1 MANTFLTPDII
12 AREALMVLRNNAVM
26 ANLVHRDYSD
36 EFVAGV
42 GDTITVR
49 KPAKF
54 TANEY
59 NGSLTVQDA
68 TEGSV
73 AVKLDKH
80 LDVSFAVT
88 AKQMTLDIK
97 DFSAQLLVPAMQAF
111 ADKVDAYLLG
121 LASDITNEVSYVSG
135 TSNIRNTV
143 VDARK
148 YLTAAAAPMTDRRFV
163 YGSDIEADLLKT
175 DLFLAADKVGDEGT
189 ALREASL
196 GRKLGLDFYVDQ
208 NVGTDNLVF
217 HKNAFALV
225 TRPLAL
231 PLGSDKAAIVGYDG
245 FGLRVVYGYDM
256 DKKTDTISIDMLCGV
271 KTLDKDL
278 AAVID
283 SNPNQPLTLQ
293 SDLAGA
299 TYDFTDKTP
308 SDFQSDV
315 AVSDGKI
322 TGKLT
327 FIENGLS
334 PSGPLAGDGYFL
346 ALKWGNPPAD
356 TTSLKVGLVPSA
368 SGMDLI
374 ECLSDTDRN
383 GVFKIT
389 DKDNQ
394 VFVIE
399 YTKGGI
405 VQHRA
410 YDLSGLELEAE
421 G

>member
-1 MANTFLTPDII
+1 MTSII

-42 GDTITVR
+42 GDTITIR
-49 KPAKF
+49 KPATFEAK
-54 TANEY
+54 EY
-59 NGSLTVQDA
+59 SGHIQVQDA
-68 TEGSV
+68 TENSIS
-73 AVKLDKH
+73 VKLDKH

-88 AKQMTLDIK
+88 SKQMALDIA
-97 DFSAQLLVPAMQAF
+97 DFSEQLLKPAMQAF
-111 ADKVDAYLLG
+111 ADKIDAYLLG
-121 LASDITNEVSYVSG
+121 LAGDVTNEVSYISG
-135 TSNIRNTV
+135 TSNIRNTL

-148 YLTAAAAPMTDRRFV
+148 YLTVAAAPMTERRFV

-175 DLFLAADKVGDEGT
+175 DMFLTADKVGDEGT

-196 GRKLGLDFYVDQ
+196 GRKFGLDFYCDQ
-208 NVGTDNLVF
+208 NVGDDNLVF

-225 TRPLAL
+225 TRPLEIPMGA
-231 PLGSDKAAIVGYDG
+231 SDKSAIVNYDG

-256 DKKTDTISIDMLCGV
+256 DTKTDTISIDLLCGV

-283 SNPNQPLTLQ
+283 ANPNQPLTVQ
-293 SDLAGA
+293 SDEAGA
-299 TYDFTDKTP
+299 TYPWTDKTP
-308 SDFQSDV
+308 ADFQSGV
-315 AVSDGKI
+315 TVSDGKI
-322 TGKLT
+322 TGELT
-327 FIENGLS
+327 FIEGGLS
-334 PSGPLAGDGYFL
+334 NAGPLAGDGYFL
-346 ALKWGNPPAD
+346 ALKWANPAAG

-368 SGMDLI
+368 SGMDLQEAI
-374 ECLSDTDRN
+374 DDTDRN

-389 DKDNQ
+389 DKDEQ
-394 VFVIE
+394 VFVLE
-399 YTKGGI
+399 TTKGGK

-410 YDLSGLELEAE
+410 YDLSGLTLLPAGE

>member
-42 GDTITVR
+42 GDTVTIR

-54 TANEY
+54 QANEF

-73 AVKLDKH
+73 SVTLSKH

-88 AKQMTLDIK
+88 SKQMTLDIK
-97 DFSAQLLVPAMQAF
+97 DFSQQLLVPAMQAF
-111 ADKVDAYLLG
+111 ADKIDSYLLG
-121 LASDITNEVSYVSG
+121 LASSVTNEVSYTSG
-135 TSNIRNTV
+135 TDNIRTKL

-196 GRKLGLDFYVDQ
+196 GRKFGLDFYVDQ
-208 NVGTDNLVF
+208 NVGSDNLVF

-225 TRPLAL
+225 TRQLEL
-231 PLGSDKAAIVGYDG
+231 PLGNANASIVNYDG

-271 KTLDKDL
+271 KVLDKDL

-283 SNPNQPLTLQ
+283 SNPNLPLTLQ

-299 TYDFTDKTP
+299 TYPWTDKTP
-308 SDFQSDV
+308 ADFQSDV
-315 AVSDGKI
+315 TVADGKI
-322 TGKLT
+322 TGTLT
-327 FIENGLS
+327 FIEGGLAE
-334 PSGPLAGDGYFL
+334 SGPLAGDGYFL
-346 ALKWGNPPAD
+346 ALKWGNPPAN

-368 SGMDLI
+368 SGMDLV

-383 GVFKIT
+383 GVFKIS

-399 YTKGGI
+399 YTKGGQ
-405 VQHRA
+405 VQRRA
-410 YDLSGLELEAE
+410 YDLSDLVLSAE